1 MIKILIL
8 FAIVLLSGGLGLVI
22 STEKKREMKVYAQF
36 YDFNEKLI
44 LNLKFNKDKIETV
57 AEEFDQVKRAM
68 KGDEVAKGEDGE
80 ILKRY
85 IDQIGNTDAPTQ
97 LLFLTE
103 QGQTLQK
110 LKQKSEENYK
120 KYGSLYFKLSL
131 MAGILIAVLL
141 A

>member
-1 MIKILIL
+1 MIL

-44 LNLKFNKDKIETV
+44 INLKFNRDKIETV
-57 AEEFDQVKRAM
+57 AEEFDEVKRAM
-68 KGDEVAKGEDGE
+68 NGDEVAKGEDGE

-97 LLFLTE
+97 LLYLTE
-103 QGQTLQK
+103 QGQTLKK
-110 LKQKSEENYK
+110 LKLKSEENYK

>member
-1 MIKILIL
+1 
-8 FAIVLLSGGLGLVI
+8 
-22 STEKKREMKVYAQF
+22 MKVYAQF

-44 LNLKFNKDKIETV
+44 INLKFNRDKIETV
-57 AEEFDQVKRAM
+57 AEEFDEVKRAM
-68 KGDEVAKGEDGE
+68 NGDEVAKGEDGE

-97 LLFLTE
+97 LLYLTE
-103 QGQTLQK
+103 QGQTLKK
-110 LKQKSEENYK
+110 LKLKSEENYK